1 MKPFNYI
8 YFRIGSFFKL
18 LGVENNMNQRI
29 ASIIGLLQ
37 TFNIFALL
45 DLVIVFKGKYHIILI
60 MISLITIPFNL
71 IRFNNE
77 SFEVF
82 SQKWKDKPKTKKVI
96 NDILIIAYI
105 IASFTLP
112 FVF

>member
-1 MKPFNYI
+1 M
-8 YFRIGSFFKL
+8 S
-18 LGVENNMNQRI
+18 QRI
-29 ASIIGLLQ
+29 ASFIGIIQ
-37 TFNIFALL
+37 AFNIFTLL
-45 DLVIVFKGKYHIILI
+45 DLATDLRGKYYIILI
-60 MISLITIPFNL
+60 MISVITIPFNL

-82 SQKWKDKPKTKKVI
+82 SQKWKEKTKAKKVL